1 MMYINYIHPI
11 LHSDCTH
18 DYGTADKQDVEAY
31 TEPTGQYNTL
41 DTLLRWTVVSEWVDL
56 WPAFA
61 VVLLYR
67 RLILLL
73 LSFCSTDV

>member
-41 DTLLRWTVVSEWVDL
+41 DTRLRWTVVSVWVDL
-56 WPAFA
+56 WPTFA
-61 VVLLYR
+61 VVLLPR
-67 RLILLL
+67 SDTPVAVVLLY
-73 LSFCSTDV
+73 